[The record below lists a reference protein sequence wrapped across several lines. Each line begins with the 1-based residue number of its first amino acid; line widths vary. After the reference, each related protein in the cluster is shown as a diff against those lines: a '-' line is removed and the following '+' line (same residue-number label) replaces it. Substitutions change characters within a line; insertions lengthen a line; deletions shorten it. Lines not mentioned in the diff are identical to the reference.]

1 MLIYVLKWFVHV
13 YSYFYNE
20 ITILKYILNSQ
31 NIKKKLSLDLCLH
44 FKIG

>member
-20 ITILKYILNSQ
+20 ITILKYILNSTKY
-31 NIKKKLSLDLCLH
+31 KKET
-44 FKIG
+44 